1 MTTVHLVFSEI
12 STLNTSVIVTPS
24 TDSSFFSEEEET
36 SDSAVFSTSSA
47 NLASALIV
55 WVLTISSEGTSMSWM
70 TLTSKSEVT
79 LA

>member
-36 SDSAVFSTSSA
+36 SDSAVFSTSSS